1 MVGSCFDYVVV
12 DLVVVS
18 ECELLVVALIML
30 LS

>member
-12 DLVVVS
+12 DLVVVG